1 MSVNFS
7 KITVGFPIHLGTISN
22 NPGKNSN
29 KNFHIGWNSGNFC
42 ILLFME
48 ENLQHS
54 QLPNDMLK
62 IEDMEAKDLIVYL
75 TIRRYLDEKTNY
87 SKISFET
94 AAQKL
99 GCSEKTVRNSVAKL
113 KKSGFLIVQKIGK
126 YNAYTFPKCDHFER
140 FYVDFIDNPEMTYQ
154 QKAFYAA
161 QQQHMFKENTLCK
174 TNYSTLAISRN
185 LNMDFKTVKKYEKE
199 FIDHGWMTI
208 APTNIIDA
216 ETGCR
221 KMEKIYF
228 PEKFGQAMLFIA
240 EKHENELRE
249 HDAKIAANTENIA
262 EMQSIIQQ
270 VIEENKSLKKDL
282 SILKNKISEPKK
294 ENDLIV

>member
-1 MSVNFS
+1 
-7 KITVGFPIHLGTISN
+7 
-22 NPGKNSN
+22 
-29 KNFHIGWNSGNFC
+29 
-42 ILLFME
+42 ME

-75 TIRRYLDEKTNY
+75 TIRRYLDKDTEY

-94 AAQKL
+94 VAKKL
-99 GCSEKTVRNSVAKL
+99 GCSEKTVRNSVSKL
-113 KKSGFLIVQKIGK
+113 KKSGFIIVSKIGK
-126 YNAYTFPKCDHFER
+126 CNTYKFPKCDHFEK
-140 FYVDFIDNPEMTYQ
+140 FYIDFIDNPEMTYQ

-161 QQQHMFKENTLCK
+161 QQQHMIKENNLCK
-174 TNYSTLAISRN
+174 TNYSTLAISKN

-199 FIDHGWMTI
+199 FIEHGWMTL
-208 APTNIIDA
+208 APTNIIDS

-240 EKHENELRE
+240 KKHELELRE
-249 HDAKIAANTENIA
+249 HEAQIASNTENIA
-262 EMQSIIQQ
+262 ELTSIVGQ
-270 VIEENKSLKKDL
+270 VLEENKTLRKDL
-282 SILKNKISEPKK
+282 NILTRAITTK
-294 ENDLIV
+294 EEDKVMVL